1 MEVVL
6 GPIRYTDGLKCTMM
20 FGFGSDGALWLK
32 LWPMCILQ
40 PSTEHQMSEMFPLA
54 AGESGEAVQRKL
66 AACSSS
72 SGCLWRGA
80 DLALSGLA
88 RMATQVSCD
97 KCMITCIASR
107 ILQLLSSA

>member
-107 ILQLLSSA
+107 ILPLVSSA